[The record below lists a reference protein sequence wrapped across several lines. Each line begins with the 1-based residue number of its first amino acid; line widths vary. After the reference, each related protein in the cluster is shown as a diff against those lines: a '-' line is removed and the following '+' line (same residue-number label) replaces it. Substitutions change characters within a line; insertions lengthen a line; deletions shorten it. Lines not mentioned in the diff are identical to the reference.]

1 MRCFSNVL
9 RKKTLPPDVL
19 GNVLEKVK
27 HHTNDASNN
36 VSRPAL
42 DQGDQGDQGD
52 QVDVG
57 D

>member
-1 MRCFSNVL
+1 MFWKNIAL
-9 RKKTLPPDVL
+9 DVF
-19 GNVLEKVK
+19 GDVLEKVK
-27 HHTNDASNN
+27 HRTNDASNN